1 MVKISEEKFRMTA
14 GRHIWIMTDHEND
27 GFNSRNL
34 NSKNLFGKVE
44 KELSNH
50 FNYMV

>member
-1 MVKISEEKFRMTA
+1 MVKISEEEFRMKA

-34 NSKNLFGKVE
+34 NSTKPVG
-44 KELSNH
+44 
-50 FNYMV
+50 